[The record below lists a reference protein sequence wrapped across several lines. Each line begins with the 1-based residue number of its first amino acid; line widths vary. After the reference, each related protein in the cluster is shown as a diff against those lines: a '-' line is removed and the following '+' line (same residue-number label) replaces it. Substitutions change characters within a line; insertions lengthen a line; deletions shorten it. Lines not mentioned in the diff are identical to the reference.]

1 MVTADSAGLPDLR
14 QLPALPRLP
23 PLQAGQEVGGRQPR
37 HVLQW
42 AGVWGEV
49 PTGGRRPVSDQE
61 LPGVQDSQR
70 AEVQPGPGTGQ

>member
-37 HVLQW
+37 HVLQ
-42 AGVWGEV
+42 
-49 PTGGRRPVSDQE
+49 
-61 LPGVQDSQR
+61 
-70 AEVQPGPGTGQ
+70 